1 MPKMGLERMVS
12 TGAEV
17 RLAELVERLAAD
29 GLTAMVVM
37 IDGALVAPG
46 TPPPAGWREARLRT
60 PAGTITLARRPGGV
74 AVVVFGNADEDLRR
88 AQEQV
93 AAALQ
98 GS

>member
-1 MPKMGLERMVS
+1 MGLELIV
-12 TGAEV
+12 AVEEP
-17 RLAELVERLAAD
+17 RLDALIERLAAD

-46 TPPPAGWREARLRT
+46 SPPPAGWREARLRT

-74 AVVVFGNADEDLRR
+74 AVVVFGNAGEDLRR

-93 AAALQ
+93 AAAIQ